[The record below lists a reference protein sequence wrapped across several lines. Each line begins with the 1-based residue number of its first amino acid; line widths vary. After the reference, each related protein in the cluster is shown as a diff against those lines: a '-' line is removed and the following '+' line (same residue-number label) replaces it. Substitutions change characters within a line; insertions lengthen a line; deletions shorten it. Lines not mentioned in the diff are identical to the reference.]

1 MKLTKSQRLFI
12 KAGEALAEEK
22 LYKWYHE
29 SDEDYS
35 KEISKAKRKRKKL
48 IREALWAY
56 EEELI
61 RAFYDGVS
69 SVRKEPDERPIIIEE
84 DGQSI
89 IF

>member
-12 KAGEALAEEK
+12 KAGEALADEK

-48 IREALWAY
+48 IREALEAATL
-56 EEELI
+56 EEE
-61 RAFYDGVS
+61 
-69 SVRKEPDERPIIIEE
+69 
-84 DGQSI
+84 I
-89 IF
+89 IFGEGLKEAFKSHIEL